1 MIGGQRIKAMSL
13 HSASPRELD
22 ARGLTMKGQTDF
34 LNSERDADVSD
45 RQTQNDGTDG
55 PVAILVTK
63 LGAVQETTSH

>member
-1 MIGGQRIKAMSL
+1 
-13 HSASPRELD
+13 
-22 ARGLTMKGQTDF
+22 MKGQTDF